1 MWCLELARPVSVS
14 VPAAEA
20 ADLIVRN
27 GRIADANDA
36 AATLLGRRS
45 GYDLRGHRLHDLL
58 VREPDSL
65 RKVLVDFISSDY
77 RLTDCALQIGAGS
90 EARALVHSL
99 TGVIEHGALMRIWG
113 VQRRATNCQVVP
125 DQFFQLQK
133 MASVGR
139 VAGSVAHDFNNL
151 LTAILGYGE
160 MVSESLEP
168 ASVCQRDMDQVLTAA
183 RRAEKLT
190 RQLLTFNLRQR
201 DQTESFDL
209 HDSLVEL
216 EPLVRRLIPEGIEIS
231 ISAASNP
238 ALVRG
243 DRGQLELAIINLAVN
258 ARDAMPDGGRLTIGT
273 VVGGD
278 DGDASTEVR
287 LTVSDTGTGM
297 PEDVRLRIF
306 DPFFTTRPGA
316 VGLGLSTV
324 HDIVVS
330 QCGGTIEVES
340 EPGHGTTFVIS
351 LKALFDVRDPGQPA
365 TVASIEGYRSRQ
377 DA

>member
-1 MWCLELARPVSVS
+1 
-14 VPAAEA
+14 
-20 ADLIVRN
+20 
-27 GRIADANDA
+27 
-36 AATLLGRRS
+36 
-45 GYDLRGHRLHDLL
+45 
-58 VREPDSL
+58 
-65 RKVLVDFISSDY
+65 
-77 RLTDCALQIGAGS
+77 
-90 EARALVHSL
+90 
-99 TGVIEHGALMRIWG
+99 
-113 VQRRATNCQVVP
+113 
-125 DQFFQLQK
+125 

-216 EPLVRRLIPEGIEIS
+216 EPLVRRLIPERIEIS

-316 VGLGLSTV
+316 VGLGLFTV